1 MKTPQI
7 VRSLQSQEQVM
18 TKTRKIHLVRVG
30 DAKRLTKGQ
39 GTLGVEINLKPGRD
53 AG

>member
-1 MKTPQI
+1 
-7 VRSLQSQEQVM
+7 M
-18 TKTRKIHLVRVG
+18 TKTNKTRIVRVG